1 MAPDLPPLP
10 GTASPSAATARWQP
24 GDLEAIRRAL
34 LIPAI
39 PQAIRAIQ
47 HAMAVLEQGYPAAIP
62 TAQAALQAI
71 AELDQQLEA
80 LSSEQ
85 LQSPIEISR
94 IGAAPGVI
102 RAGEAPPIAKAD
114 VIEYATDLLKEEITT
129 RYAAG
134 TAPALVLQQR
144 RVRHA
149 QALLLMLP
157 LLASWSRDPWLQS
170 SMGPGAYGT
179 PMVRS

>member
-1 MAPDLPPLP
+1 MLTPSDLPNPP
-10 GTASPSAATARWQP
+10 GGAGTWQP

-47 HAMAVLEQGYPAAIP
+47 AAMAMLEDSYPAAIP
-62 TAQAALQAI
+62 TARADLQAI
-71 AELDQQLEA
+71 TELDQQLEA

-85 LQSPIEISR
+85 LQSPIEIRR

-102 RAGEAPPIAKAD
+102 RGGEAPPIAKAD

-144 RVRHA
+144 RVRHG

-157 LLASWSRDPWLQS
+157 LLASWSRDPWLQ
-170 SMGPGAYGT
+170 GPLGSGAYGAA
-179 PMVRS
+179 MVRS